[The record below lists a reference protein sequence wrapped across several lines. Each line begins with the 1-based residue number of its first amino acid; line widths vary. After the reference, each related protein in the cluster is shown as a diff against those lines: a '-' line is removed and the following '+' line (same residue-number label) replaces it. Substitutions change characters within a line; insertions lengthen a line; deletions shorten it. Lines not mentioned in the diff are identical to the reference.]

1 MFDKLKLPGN
11 ILIGTVTILI
21 IGSTQLWV
29 NFVKLGRGVRYQTL
43 KPELWSSLGM
53 VIAGS
58 ALLLITLVVA
68 IWQHYRH

>member
-1 MFDKLKLPGN
+1 MLY
-11 ILIGTVTILI
+11 
-21 IGSTQLWV
+21 
-29 NFVKLGRGVRYQTL
+29 VKLGRGVRYQTL